1 MLYLVAAS
9 MFAWMLSH
17 GMPLHDTKAS
27 IVYLEPRASSV
38 VAAIPPLKEPFFKA
52 VVDIITGSISTGV
65 AALAGAMVVNWSDN
79 MKDYQELPQLAAL
92 SPETLRQA
100 LKVSEK
106 KESRLAATNA
116 AAATKEEEAALA
128 KKKTT
133 ESRQAAARSAEQAAV
148 AK

>member
-52 VVDIITGSISTGV
+52 VVDIITGSISSTVG
-65 AALAGAMVVNWSDN
+65 ALAVTMYIDN

-92 SPETLRQA
+92 SPETLRPPGAQG
-100 LKVSEK
+100 V
-106 KESRLAATNA
+106 
-116 AAATKEEEAALA
+116 
-128 KKKTT
+128 
-133 ESRQAAARSAEQAAV
+133 
-148 AK
+148 